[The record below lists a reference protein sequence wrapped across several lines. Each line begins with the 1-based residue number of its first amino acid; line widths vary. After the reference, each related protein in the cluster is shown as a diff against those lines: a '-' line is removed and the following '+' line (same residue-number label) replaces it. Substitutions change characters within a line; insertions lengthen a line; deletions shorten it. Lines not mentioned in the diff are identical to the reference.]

1 MWPSVVDSTPCDW
14 IKVIKEKGKAGKL
27 YLIMEMVDST
37 PQIIEIVLYVSEGI
51 TSKYQEVKS
60 LGPNNM
66 VTSTN

>member
-37 PQIIEIVLYVSEGI
+37 PQTIEIVLYVSEGI
-51 TSKYQEVKS
+51 Y
-60 LGPNNM
+60 
-66 VTSTN
+66 